1 MLKVGIIG
9 AGGVARAHARALN
22 TLKSAELVGVLDIDA
37 RAAESFTDAYGGTP
51 VTDVDALLELADAVV
66 VASPN
71 FTHRDHSLSALRAG
85 RSVLCEKPLALSR
98 VEAKEMV
105 AAAGEIASPAL
116 VGFNYRHLPVV
127 TELRRRLQHGDFGTI
142 CAVELGFRKDSAYRR
157 KNHTWRDS
165 GRSNGTS
172 GALGDLGVHLLDLLT
187 YISGGRILVDE
198 CQARI
203 TTHVTNKSDEAVEV
217 DDHAEIYGRLS
228 TGSIFTLVASKAAP
242 TADCGFSIRIVGTNA
257 VFRYH
262 TADPGRYLVSRGADT
277 ETVDLARTLLSDPDN
292 EVHGWSDS
300 FRSEID
306 HWSRLVAVGGGAN
319 RQALATFDD
328 GFAAQEVL
336 ESLLR
341 GSKPQPERLPVE
353 HTLPTPAEL

>member
-1 MLKVGIIG
+1 M
-9 AGGVARAHARALN
+9 
-22 TLKSAELVGVLDIDA
+22 
-37 RAAESFTDAYGGTP
+37 
-51 VTDVDALLELADAVV
+51 
-66 VASPN
+66 
-71 FTHRDHSLSALRAG
+71 
-85 RSVLCEKPLALSR
+85 
-98 VEAKEMV
+98 
-105 AAAGEIASPAL
+105 
-116 VGFNYRHLPVV
+116 
-127 TELRRRLQHGDFGTI
+127 
-142 CAVELGFRKDSAYRR
+142 
-157 KNHTWRDS
+157 
-165 GRSNGTS
+165 
-172 GALGDLGVHLLDLLT
+172 
-187 YISGGRILVDE
+187 
-198 CQARI
+198 
-203 TTHVTNKSDEAVEV
+203 
-217 DDHAEIYGRLS
+217 
-228 TGSIFTLVASKAAP
+228 ASKAAP
-242 TADCGFSIRIVGTNA
+242 AADCGFSIRIVGTNA

-328 GFAAQEVL
+328 GLAAQEVL